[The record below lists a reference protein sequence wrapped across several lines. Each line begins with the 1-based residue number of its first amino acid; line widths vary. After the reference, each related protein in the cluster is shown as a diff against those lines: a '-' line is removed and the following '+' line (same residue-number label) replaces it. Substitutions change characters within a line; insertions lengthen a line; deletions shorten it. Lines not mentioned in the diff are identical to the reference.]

1 MIKKIILSFSLAL
14 QNIRQRLFH
23 TLLSILGIVIG
34 VAALVTV
41 LSLIDGMEKYAQEQ
55 ITKTTSLKAVV
66 IQTET
71 TKLVNNIRLK
81 KEDYTVLD
89 HGSFLKLA
97 ASIKHPAKPYMQMR
111 QLSEVTVQ
119 ENDSVLGTSVT
130 GTMANQPP
138 DMKMAHGRFYTQVEV
153 NNKNEIAFVNYLFA
167 EQAMGEKAVKQ
178 LIGNKVDFKGRKL
191 TIVGILEKDDTKIGQ
206 LFLPVTLFSAEELKE
221 YPPVCMLEAENVE
234 HVPAI
239 KTQAEDWIKANLPSG
254 ATDIKVA
261 TNEFRVEQVAKG
273 FLLFRVVM
281 GLIVGISVIVGGVGV
296 MNVLLISV
304 TERTVEIGVRKA
316 MGAKKADIRMQFLA
330 ESVTV
335 SLFGSMLGLIL
346 GILLTFGI
354 IPIIKALT
362 NAPFQAAYTFDT
374 FLVISVIAIII
385 GVVFGTY
392 PATRAARLDPVEAIR
407 RE

>member
-1 MIKKIILSFSLAL
+1 MLKKIYLSFTLAI
-14 QNIRQRLFH
+14 QNIRARLFH

-41 LSLIDGMEKYAQEQ
+41 LSLIDGMEKYAQDQ

-71 TKLVNNIRLK
+71 TKLVNNLRFK
-81 KEDYTVLD
+81 KDDYGYLD
-89 HGSFLKLA
+89 YEHFKQLA
-97 ASIKHPAKPYMQMR
+97 ASVTHKASPYMQTK
-111 QLSEVTVQ
+111 QTSEVSVI
-119 ENDSVLGTSVT
+119 ENDSLLGAFVI
-130 GTMANQPP
+130 GIMATEHAVMQIE
-138 DMKMAHGRFYTQVEV
+138 HGRFFSEADIEQKNRVGLV
-153 NNKNEIAFVNYLFA
+153 NHFFA
-167 EQAMGEKAVKQ
+167 EKAMGEDAVKDV
-178 LIGNKVDFKGRKL
+178 IGK
-191 TIVGILEKDDTKIGQ
+191 TIVFKNKEIQVIGVLKQ
-206 LFLPVTLFSAEELKE
+206 EEARTGEVYLPVTLFSQEELKE
-221 YPPVCMLEAENVE
+221 NPPLCILEADNVE
-234 HVPAI
+234 HVPAL
-239 KTQAEDWIKANLPSG
+239 KAEAENWIKANIPTNSS
-254 ATDIKVA
+254 DIKVS
-261 TNEFRVEQVAKG
+261 TNEFRVDQVAKG

-335 SLFGSMLGLIL
+335 SLFGSLLGLLL
-346 GILLTFGI
+346 GILATLVI
-354 IPIIKALT
+354 VPIVKAL
-362 NAPFQAAYTFDT
+362 ADVPFQAAYTVDT
-374 FLVISVIAIII
+374 FIVISVIAILV

-392 PATRAARLDPVEAIR
+392 PATRAAKLDPVEAIR